1 MLKNKKIILGVTGS
15 IAAFKIPALI
25 RLLTK
30 EGALVQV
37 VMTPMAHDFV
47 TPLTLS
53 TLSGHPV
60 LTASFNPDDGEW
72 TSHVELGLW
81 ADIMLIAP
89 VTANTLGKMATGIA
103 DNLLLTTY
111 LSAKCPVFFA
121 PAMDLDMYRHPSTA
135 ISIAKLQE
143 YGNLLIAPTEGELA
157 SGLCGA
163 GRMEEPENI
172 VTVLKEHF
180 AKGWDF
186 AGKKVLVSAGPT
198 YEAIDP
204 VRYIGNHSSGLMG
217 FAIADEFAG
226 RGAEVT
232 LVSGPSACET
242 ANDSIERIDVV
253 NAREMY
259 DACMREF
266 AEADIIV
273 MAAAVADYTPVEP
286 ATGKIK
292 KEGDEL
298 LLKLKKTDDI
308 LAEMGRRKHNDQ
320 FLVGFALETDNMLA
334 NAEEKLTKKN
344 LDLIILNSPND
355 EGAAFG
361 VETNKVIMISKD
373 KTRVEYDLK
382 LKLDVAID
390 IVDMIK
396 DLENKIK

>member
-30 EGALVQV
+30 EGAQVQV

-81 ADIMLIAP
+81 ADAMLIAP

-135 ISIAKLQE
+135 ISVAKLQE
-143 YGNLLIAPTEGELA
+143 YGNVLIAPTEGELA

-172 VTVLKEHF
+172 LAVLSEYF

-217 FAIADEFAG
+217 LAIADEFAD

-273 MAAAVADYTPVEP
+273 MAAAVADYTPVDP

-292 KEGDEL
+292 KEGEEL

-308 LAEMGRRKHNDQ
+308 LAEMGRKKSNNQ

-334 NAEEKLTKKN
+334 NAEQKLTRKN

-373 KTRVEYDLK
+373 KNRVEYDLK

-396 DLENKIK
+396 DLENKI